1 METVRKVRRVETVR
15 VDKYEDYPLLLSDY
29 LKNIVGD
36 LYMTVN
42 EFEGENYIH
51 IRRFY
56 TDRGGN
62 LRPRKDGC
70 SFTINQI
77 PMLLET
83 MGHIESRY
91 WAMDERLSLRPFEQ
105 FVGPWKFNVDILE
118 TLAYSNITTTQ
129 RQVNSCL
136 RRKEFHFSWYTTDR
150 WQGRYSIYWNVSQF
164 WNP

>member
-1 METVRKVRRVETVR
+1 METIRKVRRVETVR
-15 VDKYEDYPLLLSDY
+15 VDKYEDYPLLLSDC

-70 SFTINQI
+70 SFTISQV

-91 WAMDERLSLRPFEQ
+91 CAMEEGLTLRPFEQ
-105 FVGPWKFNVDILE
+105 FVGPWKFNVDIFG
-118 TLAYSNITTTQ
+118 NI
-129 RQVNSCL
+129 
-136 RRKEFHFSWYTTDR
+136 
-150 WQGRYSIYWNVSQF
+150 NVFKHYYDPASDQLMPSKKGISF
-164 WNP
+164 PLS